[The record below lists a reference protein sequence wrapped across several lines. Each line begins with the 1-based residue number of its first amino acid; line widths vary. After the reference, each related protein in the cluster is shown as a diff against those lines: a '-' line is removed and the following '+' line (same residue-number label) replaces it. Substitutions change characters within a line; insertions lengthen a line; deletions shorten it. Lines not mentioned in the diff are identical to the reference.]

1 MKAIQCDTKAIYP
14 SKVVCIGRNY
24 VDHINELN
32 NDIPDQAVIFLKP
45 NSAISSEI
53 YDNAVDEIHYEGEI
67 SFLIESG
74 KISAVGFG
82 LDLTKRGIQS
92 ALKAKGLPWERAK
105 AFDNSAVFSE
115 FRSFGGNIDKLRLEL
130 YINGNLV
137 QQGGCDLMLFKP
149 QSILAEVKSF
159 LTLENGDVIMS
170 GTPSGVGKVNGGDE
184 FIGKVFEQEELIA
197 EHQWVVK

>member
-1 MKAIQCDTKAIYP
+1 MKAIQCDNKAVYP

-24 VDHINELN
+24 IAHINELN
-32 NDIPDQAVIFLKP
+32 NEIPDQAVIFLKP

-82 LDLTKRGIQS
+82 LDLTKRDIQI
-92 ALKAKGLPWERAK
+92 ALKAKGLPWELAK

-115 FRSFGGNIDKLRLEL
+115 FKSFDGNIDHLRMEL
-130 YINGNLV
+130 YINGELV

-149 QSILAEVKSF
+149 QSILAEISSF
-159 LTLENGDVIMS
+159 LTIEDGDVIMS
-170 GTPSGVGKVNGGDE
+170 GTPSGVGKVISGDE
-184 FIGKVFEQEELIA
+184 FIGKVFEQDTLII
-197 EHQWVVK
+197 EQRWVV

>member
-1 MKAIQCDTKAIYP
+1 MKAILCDNKATYP

-24 VDHINELN
+24 IAHINELN
-32 NDIPDQAVIFLKP
+32 NEIPDQAVIFLKP

-67 SFLIESG
+67 SFLINSG

-82 LDLTKRGIQS
+82 LDLTKRDIQA
-92 ALKAKGLPWERAK
+92 ALKAKSLPWERAK

-115 FRSFGGNIDKLRLEL
+115 FKTFSGNLNQLRMEL
-130 YINGNLV
+130 FINGKLV

-149 QSILAEVKSF
+149 QSILAEVNSF
-159 LTLENGDVIMS
+159 LTLEDGDVIMS
-170 GTPSGVGKVNGGDE
+170 GTPSGVGKVNSGDE
-184 FIGKVFEQEELIA
+184 FIGKVFEQDEVIVE
-197 EHQWVVK
+197 QRWVVK